1 MPMLMTWWGPWWPH
15 RPHNPP
21 PLRLNIPQL
30 TFATRLHWWY
40 LNIWRLGMSNILLDA
55 SNIYFQHRLM
65 TYFLLS
71 GANNMSLDILVILL
85 ANLFVY
91 RCNKNDFCS
100 ALTPKTAIS
109 AFGTQQSY
117 TDSIWTC
124 GVCLCNS
131 VELTSQEG
139 LTIPDVKMCTKL
151 KNNGEVRFILK
162 LKHCISFYATL
173 YFY

>member
-40 LNIWRLGMSNILLDA
+40 LNIWRLGMSNILLSA
-55 SNIYFQHRLM
+55 SNIYFQHEH
-65 TYFLLS
+65 TYDKFLLS

-100 ALTPKTAIS
+100 ALTPKN
-109 AFGTQQSY
+109 
-117 TDSIWTC
+117 
-124 GVCLCNS
+124 CNLGHWNATVVHRLDLNLRGLS
-131 VELTSQEG
+131 VQFCWVNFARRVDHSRCENVL
-139 LTIPDVKMCTKL
+139 
-151 KNNGEVRFILK
+151 
-162 LKHCISFYATL
+162 
-173 YFY
+173 